1 MYTRHWTQIEA
12 LLDVAVHS
20 EHALRHL
27 TGIDRVGYYTVLIL
41 CYKFLILRNQKFMP
55 KKNRNLKITEDKLE
69 FAFCNTNIFCMELN
83 FLYNG
88 LLFKRK

>member
-55 KKNRNLKITEDKLE
+55 KKK
-69 FAFCNTNIFCMELN
+69 
-83 FLYNG
+83 
-88 LLFKRK
+88 